1 MNARG
6 CEAPTAPMMHAQP
19 VPSKEVIV
27 KVSAPTPA
35 RRSPALLAIAS
46 AAMLAGWCGS
56 CLAQED
62 ESLPLFLTTSLTLM
76 HDSNLARTTERQSDT
91 VRALAV
97 AAGLNKAY
105 GRQTYLLYGRLTKNQ
120 YNRFADELNNDGKNL
135 NGKFTSELLSNWLVT
150 LGGQYEEN
158 LNSLQDNSLQ
168 ERVVKN
174 VRTYRDTNLSLQYG
188 KSGLWSVVGKL
199 DQNDLSYSRQR
210 FQNAEQTS
218 QSLRVYYNPSDLLRF
233 GVGPRLVKTEYP
245 NRRFVTDSK
254 KVEDTNLD
262 FTADW
267 RATGLSSLNALLSLR
282 DTKYTDGIGQSTNND
297 AVTGSLGWVYTPR
310 GSVSYTANLSRRTNS
325 DRYSAGGGL
334 ASVATDY
341 ITNTI
346 ALGAR
351 WQATAKITLGAN
363 YTRNM
368 YDNSRT
374 VQYNLTQLS
383 SLNNTS
389 NTDSRLDTYTLD
401 LQYQPT
407 RSVGLSCNLS
417 KYSQTQDIIRNE
429 YDGHSTSC
437 SASFT
442 LD

>member
-1 MNARG
+1 M
-6 CEAPTAPMMHAQP
+6 
-19 VPSKEVIV
+19 S
-27 KVSAPTPA
+27 
-35 RRSPALLAIAS
+35 
-46 AAMLAGWCGS
+46 WCGS
-56 CLAQED
+56 CLAQQED
-62 ESLPLFLTTSLTLM
+62 SLPLFLTTSLTLM
-76 HDSNLARTTERQSDT
+76 HDSNLTRTTERQSDT

-97 AAGLNKAY
+97 AGGLNMTY

-120 YNRFADELNNDGKNL
+120 YNRFADQLDNDGKNL
-135 NGKFTSELLSNWLVT
+135 NGKFTSEFLRNWSLE
-150 LGGQYEEN
+150 LGGQYDEN
-158 LNSLQDNSLQ
+158 LNSLQDNSIQ

-188 KSGLWSVVGKL
+188 KSGLWSIMGKL
-199 DQNDLSYSRQR
+199 DQNDLTYSRQR
-210 FQNAEQTS
+210 TLNAEQSS
-218 QSLRVYYNPSDLLRF
+218 QSVRVYYNPSDLLRF
-233 GVGPRLVKTEYP
+233 GVGPRFVKTEYP
-245 NRRFVTDSK
+245 NRRYLTDSK
-254 KVEDTNLD
+254 KTEDTNLD

-282 DTKYTDGIGQSTNND
+282 DTKYTDGNGQSSNDD

-310 GSVSYTANLSRRTNS
+310 GPVSYTAKLSRRTNS
-325 DRYSAGGGL
+325 DRFSSGAGL

-351 WQATAKITLGAN
+351 WQATAKVTVGAN
-363 YTRNM
+363 YARNM

-374 VQYNLTQLS
+374 TQYNLPFLTQ
-383 SLNNTS
+383 LNNTS
-389 NTDSRLDTYTLD
+389 NTDSRLDTYSLD

-417 KYSQTQDIIRNE
+417 RYSQTQDLIRNE

>member
-1 MNARG
+1 M
-6 CEAPTAPMMHAQP
+6 
-19 VPSKEVIV
+19 IV
-27 KVSAPTPA
+27 KVSAPTPV
-35 RRSPALLAIAS
+35 RRSSALLIAAS
-46 AAMLAGWCGS
+46 AAFLASWCGS

-62 ESLPLFLTTSLTLM
+62 DPLPLFLTTSLTLM

-91 VRALAV
+91 VRSLAV

-120 YNRFADELNNDGKNL
+120 YNRFADVLDNDSKNL
-135 NGKFTSELLSNWLVT
+135 NGKFTSEFLSNWT
-150 LGGQYEEN
+150 LSLDGEYEES

-168 ERVVKN
+168 DRVVKN

-199 DQNDLSYSRQR
+199 DQNDLTYSRQR
-210 FQNAEQTS
+210 VQNAEQNS
-218 QSLRVYYNPSDLLRF
+218 QSVRVYYNPSGQLRF
-233 GVGPRLVKTEYP
+233 GVGPRFVKTEYP
-245 NRRFVTDSK
+245 YRTVSK

-267 RATGLSSLNALLSLR
+267 RATGLSNINALVSLR
-282 DTKYTDGIGQSTNND
+282 DTKYTDSNGQSTSDD

-310 GSVSYTANLSRRTNS
+310 GPVSYSVNLSRKTNS
-325 DRYSAGGGL
+325 DRFNSGILGL
-334 ASVATDY
+334 GSVTTDN
-341 ITNTI
+341 ITNTV

-351 WQATAKITLGAN
+351 WQTTAKVSLGAK

-368 YDNSRT
+368 YDNSRA
-374 VQYNLTQLS
+374 VNYSQPQLAAFSTS
-383 SLNNTS
+383 SKS
-389 NTDSRLDTYTLD
+389 DSHQDTYSLD

-417 KYSQTQDIIRNE
+417 KYSQTQDFIRNE

-437 SASFT
+437 SASLT
-442 LD
+442 LE

>member
-1 MNARG
+1 MM
-6 CEAPTAPMMHAQP
+6 PTQP

-35 RRSPALLAIAS
+35 RRSPFLVAVAS
-46 AAMLAGWCGS
+46 AALLSGWCGT

-62 ESLPLFLTTSLTLM
+62 DSLPLFLTSSLTLM

-91 VRALAV
+91 VRSLGV

-120 YNRFADELNNDGKNL
+120 YNRFADQLDNDSKNL
-135 NGKFTSELLSNWLVT
+135 NGKFTSEFLSNWLVT
-150 LGGQYEEN
+150 LGGQYDEN

-168 ERVVKN
+168 ERVIKN

-188 KSGLWSVVGKL
+188 KSGLWSIVGKI
-199 DQNDLSYSRQR
+199 DQNDLTYSRQR
-210 FQNAEQTS
+210 LQNAEQNS
-218 QSLRVYYNPSDLLRF
+218 QSVRVYYSPSDLLRF
-233 GVGPRLVKTEYP
+233 GVGPRFVKTDYP
-245 NRRFVTDSK
+245 YRTISK
-254 KVEDTNLD
+254 KVEDKNLD

-282 DTKYTDGIGQSTNND
+282 DTKYTDAGGQSTNND
-297 AVTGSLGWVYTPR
+297 SVTGSLGWFYTPR
-310 GSVSYTANLSRRTNS
+310 GPISYTANLSRKTNS
-325 DRYSAGGGL
+325 DRYNSGL
-334 ASVATDY
+334 LGLGSVSMDY
-341 ITNTI
+341 ITNTV

-351 WQATAKITLGAN
+351 WQATAKISLGAN

-374 VQYNLTQLS
+374 IKYSLAQLS
-383 SLNNTS
+383 TLNSTS
-389 NTDSRLDTYTLD
+389 NTESHQDTYSLD

-407 RSVGLSCNLS
+407 RSVELSCNVS
-417 KYSQTQDIIRNE
+417 KYSQTLDIMRNE
-429 YDGHSTSC
+429 YDGHVTSC
-437 SASFT
+437 SASLT

>member
-1 MNARG
+1 M
-6 CEAPTAPMMHAQP
+6 
-19 VPSKEVIV
+19 

-35 RRSPALLAIAS
+35 RRSPFLVAVAS
-46 AAMLAGWCGS
+46 AALLSGWCGT

-62 ESLPLFLTTSLTLM
+62 DSLPLFLTSSLTLM

-91 VRALAV
+91 VRSLGV

-120 YNRFADELNNDGKNL
+120 YNRFADQLDNDSKNL
-135 NGKFTSELLSNWLVT
+135 NGKFTSEFLSNWLVT
-150 LGGQYEEN
+150 LGGQYDEN

-168 ERVVKN
+168 ERVIKN

-188 KSGLWSVVGKL
+188 KSGLWSIVGKI
-199 DQNDLSYSRQR
+199 DQNDLTYSRQR
-210 FQNAEQTS
+210 LQNAEQNS
-218 QSLRVYYNPSDLLRF
+218 QSVRVYYSPSDLLRF
-233 GVGPRLVKTEYP
+233 GVGPRFVKTDYP
-245 NRRFVTDSK
+245 YRTISK
-254 KVEDTNLD
+254 KVEDKNLD

-282 DTKYTDGIGQSTNND
+282 DTKYTDAGGQSTNND
-297 AVTGSLGWVYTPR
+297 SVTGSLGWFYTPR
-310 GSVSYTANLSRRTNS
+310 GPISYTANLSRKTNS
-325 DRYSAGGGL
+325 DRYNSGL
-334 ASVATDY
+334 LGLGSVSMDY
-341 ITNTI
+341 ITNTV

-351 WQATAKITLGAN
+351 WQATAKISLGAN

-374 VQYNLTQLS
+374 IKYSLAQLS
-383 SLNNTS
+383 TLNSTS
-389 NTDSRLDTYTLD
+389 STESHQDTYSLD

-407 RSVGLSCNLS
+407 RSVELSCNVS
-417 KYSQTQDIIRNE
+417 KYSQTLDIMRNE
-429 YDGHSTSC
+429 YDGHVTSC
-437 SASFT
+437 SASLT

>member
-1 MNARG
+1 
-6 CEAPTAPMMHAQP
+6 
-19 VPSKEVIV
+19 V

-35 RRSPALLAIAS
+35 RRSPFLVAVAS
-46 AAMLAGWCGS
+46 AALLSGWCGT

-62 ESLPLFLTTSLTLM
+62 DSLPLFLTSSLTLM

-91 VRALAV
+91 VRSLGV

-120 YNRFADELNNDGKNL
+120 YNRFADQLDNDSKNL
-135 NGKFTSELLSNWLVT
+135 NGKFTSEFLSNWLVT
-150 LGGQYEEN
+150 LGGQYDEN

-168 ERVVKN
+168 ERVIKN

-188 KSGLWSVVGKL
+188 KSGLWSIVGKI
-199 DQNDLSYSRQR
+199 DQNDLTYSRQR
-210 FQNAEQTS
+210 LQNAEQNS
-218 QSLRVYYNPSDLLRF
+218 QSVRVYYSPSDLLRF
-233 GVGPRLVKTEYP
+233 GVGPRFVKTDYP
-245 NRRFVTDSK
+245 YRTISK
-254 KVEDTNLD
+254 KVEDKNLD

-282 DTKYTDGIGQSTNND
+282 DTKYTDAGGQSTNND
-297 AVTGSLGWVYTPR
+297 SVTGSLGWFYTPR
-310 GSVSYTANLSRRTNS
+310 GPISYTANLSRKTNS
-325 DRYSAGGGL
+325 DRYNSGL
-334 ASVATDY
+334 LGLGSVSMDY
-341 ITNTI
+341 ITNTV

-351 WQATAKITLGAN
+351 WQATAKISLGAN

-374 VQYNLTQLS
+374 IKYSLAQLS
-383 SLNNTS
+383 TLNSTS
-389 NTDSRLDTYTLD
+389 NTESHQDTYSLD

-407 RSVGLSCNLS
+407 RSVELSCNVS
-417 KYSQTQDIIRNE
+417 KYSQTLDIMRNE
-429 YDGHSTSC
+429 YDGHVTSC
-437 SASFT
+437 SASLT

>member
-1 MNARG
+1 MM
-6 CEAPTAPMMHAQP
+6 PTQP

-35 RRSPALLAIAS
+35 RRSPFLVAVAS
-46 AAMLAGWCGS
+46 AALLSGWCGT

-62 ESLPLFLTTSLTLM
+62 DSLPLFLTSSLTLM

-91 VRALAV
+91 VRSLGV

-120 YNRFADELNNDGKNL
+120 YNRFADQLDNDSKNL
-135 NGKFTSELLSNWLVT
+135 NGKFTSEFLSNWLVT
-150 LGGQYEEN
+150 LGGQYDEN

-168 ERVVKN
+168 ERVIKN

-188 KSGLWSVVGKL
+188 KSGLWSIVGKI
-199 DQNDLSYSRQR
+199 DQNDLTYSRQR
-210 FQNAEQTS
+210 LQNAEQNS
-218 QSLRVYYNPSDLLRF
+218 QSVRVYYSPSDLLRF
-233 GVGPRLVKTEYP
+233 GVGPRFVKTDYP
-245 NRRFVTDSK
+245 YRTISK
-254 KVEDTNLD
+254 KVEDKNLD

-282 DTKYTDGIGQSTNND
+282 DTKYTDASGQSTNND
-297 AVTGSLGWVYTPR
+297 SVTGSLGWFYTPR
-310 GSVSYTANLSRRTNS
+310 GPISYTANLSRKTNS
-325 DRYSAGGGL
+325 DRYNSGL
-334 ASVATDY
+334 LGLGSVSMDY
-341 ITNTI
+341 ITNTV

-351 WQATAKITLGAN
+351 WQATAKISLGAN

-374 VQYNLTQLS
+374 IKYSLAQLS
-383 SLNNTS
+383 TLNSTS
-389 NTDSRLDTYTLD
+389 STESHQDTYSLD

-407 RSVGLSCNLS
+407 RSVELSCNVS
-417 KYSQTQDIIRNE
+417 KYSQTLDIMRNE
-429 YDGHSTSC
+429 YDGHVTSC
-437 SASFT
+437 SASLT

>member
-1 MNARG
+1 M
-6 CEAPTAPMMHAQP
+6 
-19 VPSKEVIV
+19 

-35 RRSPALLAIAS
+35 RRSPFLVAVAS
-46 AAMLAGWCGS
+46 AALLSGWCGT

-62 ESLPLFLTTSLTLM
+62 DSLPLFLTSSLTLM

-91 VRALAV
+91 VRSLGV

-120 YNRFADELNNDGKNL
+120 YNRFADQLDNDSKNL
-135 NGKFTSELLSNWLVT
+135 NGKFTSEFLSNWLVT
-150 LGGQYEEN
+150 LGGQYDEN

-168 ERVVKN
+168 ERVIKN

-188 KSGLWSVVGKL
+188 KSGLWSIVGKI
-199 DQNDLSYSRQR
+199 DQNDLTYSRQR
-210 FQNAEQTS
+210 LQNAEQNS
-218 QSLRVYYNPSDLLRF
+218 QSVRVYYSPSDLLRF
-233 GVGPRLVKTEYP
+233 GVGPRFVKTDYP
-245 NRRFVTDSK
+245 YRTISK
-254 KVEDTNLD
+254 KVEDKNLD

-282 DTKYTDGIGQSTNND
+282 DTKYTDASGQSTNND
-297 AVTGSLGWVYTPR
+297 SVTGSLGWFYTPR
-310 GSVSYTANLSRRTNS
+310 GPISYTANLSRKTNS
-325 DRYSAGGGL
+325 DRYNSGL
-334 ASVATDY
+334 LGLGSVSMDY
-341 ITNTI
+341 ITNTV

-351 WQATAKITLGAN
+351 WQATAKISLGAN

-374 VQYNLTQLS
+374 IKYSLAQLS
-383 SLNNTS
+383 TLNSTS
-389 NTDSRLDTYTLD
+389 STESHQDTYSLD

-407 RSVGLSCNLS
+407 RSVELSCNVS
-417 KYSQTQDIIRNE
+417 KYSQTLDIMRNE
-429 YDGHSTSC
+429 YDGHVTSC
-437 SASFT
+437 SASLT

>member
-6 CEAPTAPMMHAQP
+6 FVAPTAPMIHAQL

-35 RRSPALLAIAS
+35 RRSPALLAVAS
-46 AAMLAGWCGS
+46 AAMLMSWCGS
-56 CLAQED
+56 CLAQQED
-62 ESLPLFLTTSLTLM
+62 SLPLFLTTSLTLM

-97 AAGLNKAY
+97 AAGLSKAY

-120 YNRFADELNNDGKNL
+120 YNRFADQLNNDGKNL
-135 NGKFTSELLSNWLVT
+135 NGKFTSEFLSNWGLEV
-150 LGGQYEEN
+150 GGQYDEN
-158 LNSLQDNSLQ
+158 LNSLQENSLQ
-168 ERVVKN
+168 ERVIKN
-174 VRTYRDTNLSLQYG
+174 VRTYRDTNVSLQYG
-188 KSGLWSVVGKL
+188 KTGLWSIVGKL
-199 DQNDLSYSRQR
+199 DQNDLTYSRQR
-210 FQNAEQTS
+210 FQNAEQSS
-218 QSLRVYYNPSDLLRF
+218 QSLRAYYNPSDLLRF
-233 GVGPRLVKTEYP
+233 GVGPRFVKTEYP
-245 NRRFVTDSK
+245 NRRFLTDTTKS
-254 KVEDTNLD
+254 EDKNLD

-267 RATGLSSLNALLSLR
+267 KATGVSSLNALLSLR
-282 DTKYTDGIGQSTNND
+282 DTKYTDGNGKSTNND
-297 AVTGSLGWVYTPR
+297 AVTGSLGWYYTPR
-310 GSVSYTANLSRRTNS
+310 GPLTYTANLSRRTNS
-325 DRYSAGGGL
+325 DRYTANGGL
-334 ASVATDY
+334 ASVEADY

-346 ALGAR
+346 SLGAR
-351 WQATAKITLGAN
+351 WQATAKVTLGAN
-363 YTRNM
+363 YARNM

-374 VQYNLTQLS
+374 TQYNLPFLTQ
-383 SLNNTS
+383 LNNTS

-417 KYSQTQDIIRNE
+417 KYSQTQDLIRNE

>member
-1 MNARG
+1 MM
-6 CEAPTAPMMHAQP
+6 PTQP

-35 RRSPALLAIAS
+35 RRSPFLVAVAS
-46 AAMLAGWCGS
+46 AALLSGWCGT

-62 ESLPLFLTTSLTLM
+62 DSLPLFLTSSLTLM

-91 VRALAV
+91 VRSLGV

-120 YNRFADELNNDGKNL
+120 YNRFADQLDNDSKNL
-135 NGKFTSELLSNWLVT
+135 NGKFTSEFLSNWLVT
-150 LGGQYEEN
+150 LGGQYDEN

-168 ERVVKN
+168 ERVIKN

-188 KSGLWSVVGKL
+188 KSGLWSIVGKI
-199 DQNDLSYSRQR
+199 DQNDLTYSRQR
-210 FQNAEQTS
+210 LQNAEQNS
-218 QSLRVYYNPSDLLRF
+218 QSVRVYYSPSDLLRF
-233 GVGPRLVKTEYP
+233 GVGPRFVKTDYP
-245 NRRFVTDSK
+245 YRTISK
-254 KVEDTNLD
+254 KVEDKNLD

-282 DTKYTDGIGQSTNND
+282 DTKYTDAGGQSTNND
-297 AVTGSLGWVYTPR
+297 SVTGSLGWFYTPR
-310 GSVSYTANLSRRTNS
+310 GPISYTANLSRKTNS
-325 DRYSAGGGL
+325 DRYNSGL
-334 ASVATDY
+334 LGLGSVSMDY
-341 ITNTI
+341 ITNTV

-351 WQATAKITLGAN
+351 WQATAKISLGAN

-374 VQYNLTQLS
+374 IKYSLAQLS
-383 SLNNTS
+383 TLNSTS
-389 NTDSRLDTYTLD
+389 STESHQDTYSLD

-407 RSVGLSCNLS
+407 RSVELSCNVS
-417 KYSQTQDIIRNE
+417 KYSQTLDIMRNE
-429 YDGHSTSC
+429 YDGHVTSC
-437 SASFT
+437 SASLT

>member
-1 MNARG
+1 M
-6 CEAPTAPMMHAQP
+6 
-19 VPSKEVIV
+19 

-35 RRSPALLAIAS
+35 RRSPFLVAVAS
-46 AAMLAGWCGS
+46 AALLSGWCGT

-62 ESLPLFLTTSLTLM
+62 DSLPLFLTSSLTLM

-91 VRALAV
+91 VRSLGV

-120 YNRFADELNNDGKNL
+120 YNRFADQLDNDSKNL
-135 NGKFTSELLSNWLVT
+135 NGKFTSEFLSNWLVT
-150 LGGQYEEN
+150 LGGQYDEN

-168 ERVVKN
+168 ERVIKN

-188 KSGLWSVVGKL
+188 KSGLWSIVGKI
-199 DQNDLSYSRQR
+199 DQNDLTYSRQR
-210 FQNAEQTS
+210 LQNAEQNS
-218 QSLRVYYNPSDLLRF
+218 QSVRVYYSPSDLLRF
-233 GVGPRLVKTEYP
+233 GVGPRFVKTDYP
-245 NRRFVTDSK
+245 YRTISK
-254 KVEDTNLD
+254 KVEDKNLD

-282 DTKYTDGIGQSTNND
+282 DTKYTDAGGQSTNND
-297 AVTGSLGWVYTPR
+297 SVTGSLGWFYTPR
-310 GSVSYTANLSRRTNS
+310 GPISYTANLSRKTNS
-325 DRYSAGGGL
+325 DRYNSGL
-334 ASVATDY
+334 LGLGSVSMDY
-341 ITNTI
+341 ITNTV

-351 WQATAKITLGAN
+351 WQATAKISLGAN

-374 VQYNLTQLS
+374 IKYSLAQLS
-383 SLNNTS
+383 TLNSTS
-389 NTDSRLDTYTLD
+389 NTESHQDTYSLD

-407 RSVGLSCNLS
+407 RSVELSCNVS
-417 KYSQTQDIIRNE
+417 KYSQTLDIMRNE
-429 YDGHSTSC
+429 YDGHVTSC
-437 SASFT
+437 SASLT